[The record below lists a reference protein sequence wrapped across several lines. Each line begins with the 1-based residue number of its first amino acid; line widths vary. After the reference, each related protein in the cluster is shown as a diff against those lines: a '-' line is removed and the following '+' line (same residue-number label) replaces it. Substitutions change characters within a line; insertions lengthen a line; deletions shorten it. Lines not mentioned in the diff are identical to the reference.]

1 MGALTSLRF
10 FQGPSFPYGG
20 SLGQQR
26 GGDSG
31 VLLQYVSSAF
41 THVSPQPFRL
51 AFLDGS
57 ITLSAGLQQL
67 LQCLFTL
74 VDLIQ
79 RNDGTIATIRGVSF
93 FNIAPE
99 WMFHPAC
106 RMPKSIAR
114 LGAFLHVQFLPQS
127 AKKLNKCHFSGF
139 IMPKKAK
146 ESKNN
151 QCIYDL
157 PPSSSSLRQC
167 IKKWVHSSEST
178 KAFQQLYP
186 YYLLYMLFFHG
197 SP

>member
-1 MGALTSLRF
+1 MGPL
-10 FQGPSFPYGG
+10 
-20 SLGQQR
+20 QR
-26 GGDSG
+26 SG
-31 VLLQYVSSAF
+31 
-41 THVSPQPFRL
+41 
-51 AFLDGS
+51 
-57 ITLSAGLQQL
+57 
-67 LQCLFTL
+67 
-74 VDLIQ
+74 
-79 RNDGTIATIRGVSF
+79 GVSF

-186 YYLLYMLFFHG
+186 YYTCYTCFFFMVAPKYISHENVERVTVPPPKALYYDMILKHLRTYVRYRESSVNIGVPNFHG
-197 SP
+197 F